1 MIAMLTL
8 ETDVTSQV
16 LPHMVEEGQ
25 GTIIFTG
32 ATASLRGSVGFVPLA
47 VPKFALRGL
56 VQSMAREFQPKVSLW
71 SLFKMQLLICRSLH
85 TFHARHTTTSLRVLL
100 LSQGIH
106 VSHVLIDGQVALERT
121 MTKFKDRPEDSFLD
135 PAAIADVYWSLHTQ
149 HKTTWTHEMDLRPYV
164 EKF

>member
-1 MIAMLTL
+1 ML
-8 ETDVTSQV
+8 QV
-16 LPHMVEEGQ
+16 LPHMVEAGE
-25 GTIIFTG
+25 GTIIYTG

-56 VQSMAREFQPKVSLW
+56 VQSIAREFHPKVWLHPPRNE
-71 SLFKMQLLICRSLH
+71 LFSCSTPSWMMN
-85 TFHARHTTTSLRVLL
+85 TTLQEANPAAAM
-100 LSQGIH
+100 QGIH

-135 PAAIADVYWSLHTQ
+135 PAAVADVYWSLHTQ
-149 HKTTWTHEMDLRPYV
+149 HKTTWTHELDLRPYV